1 MVNDVLKTMEEKMK
15 VTARA
20 FQADLATIRTGH
32 ATPALVEH
40 VKVDYAG
47 APVSLIQ
54 LASISAPE
62 AGLLVI
68 QPWDKT
74 IIHAIEK
81 AILKSGLGL
90 NPSNDGNIIRLAI
103 PPLSE
108 ERRQE
113 LTKVVNRKVEERR
126 VSLRNLRHEALNELK
141 NMEKNKDISQDE
153 QKRAQAQIQKI
164 TDAAILEVERIGK
177 DKEKELLEI

>member
-1 MVNDVLKTMEEKMK
+1 MVNDALKSMEAKMK
-15 VTARA
+15 NTARA
-20 FQADLATIRTGH
+20 FQAELTTIRTGH

-47 APVSLIQ
+47 APVPLIQ
-54 LASISAPE
+54 LAGISAPE
-62 AGLLVI
+62 ASLLVI
-68 QPWDKT
+68 QPWDKG
-74 IIHAIEK
+74 IIHDIEK

-90 NPSNDGNIIRLAI
+90 NPSNDGNVIRLAI

-113 LTKVVNRKVEERR
+113 LTKMVNRKIEERR
-126 VSLRNLRHEALNELK
+126 VALRNLRHEAIDALK
-141 NMEKNKDISQDE
+141 KLEKDKAISQDDL
-153 QKRAQAQIQKI
+153 KRAQTQVQKI
-164 TDAAILEVERIGK
+164 TEGAILEVEKLGQ